1 MLCRITPK
9 LAIAW
14 AVKSVTLDS
23 QLSQALLDVSGIF
36 SDGVKCTSDVGT
48 NLRCTLVFYLQGQLH
63 HRGLQGELIL
73 VQPLENIRK

>member
-1 MLCRITPK
+1 MLRRITAK

-14 AVKSVTLDS
+14 AVKSVTLGS

-63 HRGLQGELIL
+63 HGHLKGQLVL
-73 VQPLENIRK
+73 VQVLKDIR

>member
-1 MLCRITPK
+1 
-9 LAIAW
+9 
-14 AVKSVTLDS
+14 VTLGS

-36 SDGVKCTSDVGT
+36 SDGVKCTSDVGA
-48 NLRCTLVFYLQGQLH
+48 NLCCALVFYLQGQLP